1 MFEQNFSQSQNL
13 KLTQEQILAP
23 QQLLS
28 LEVLLAPMMELQEK
42 IEQELETNPVLE
54 KEESNLSEAVGDFL
68 SHSVETAD
76 STAEDTKSDENA
88 EIAELISLS
97 DNWYDSLPIM
107 GRNSENDEK
116 REHMFNSLIE
126 EESLQEHL
134 LSQLRFLDISNKFK
148 SIAEEIIGSIDDHG
162 YLCTPLEDIAT
173 SGQFSMNEAE
183 EALKIVQSF
192 EPLGVGARNLA
203 ECLMLQLKIKS
214 KALNISDDKLD
225 ILEKLITEHLDDVS
239 RNKIPQVAKKLKIG
253 VEEVYF
259 LLNDIKKLNPYP
271 ANGFSNSNPV
281 YVMAEFEIVEKDG
294 EFQVLSKDGYIPRLK
309 ISKNYEN
316 LLNSDATS
324 TEDKKYI
331 KEKILSGSMFMKS
344 IEQRQN
350 TITKIANA
358 LAQTQ
363 TEFLREGVDKLK
375 PLKMQTIADMVE
387 VHETTVS
394 RAIANKYVRTP
405 QGVFPFKYFFS
416 GGFQTEQGEDVSS
429 RGVKEQIKDLIDNE
443 NKKKPLSDSK
453 ISKLLA
459 EEGVKVAR
467 RTVAKYREELGIG
480 SSSLRKEF

>member
-1 MFEQNFSQSQNL
+1 MFEQNFTQSQSQ

-42 IEQELETNPVLE
+42 IEQELEANPVLE
-54 KEESNLSEAVGDFL
+54 KEESNISEAVGDFL
-68 SHSVETAD
+68 SHSVEQAD
-76 STAEDTKSDENA
+76 NTAEDSKSDENA

-107 GRNSENDEK
+107 ARNSENDEK

-126 EESLQEHL
+126 EESLQDHL
-134 LSQLRFLDISNKFK
+134 LGQLRFLDLNRKYQA
-148 SIAEEIIGSIDDHG
+148 IAEEIIGSIDEHG
-162 YLCTPLEDIAT
+162 YLCIPLEDIAT
-173 SGQFSMNEAE
+173 SGQFSLNEAE
-183 EALKIVQSF
+183 EVLKIVQTF
-192 EPLGVGARNLA
+192 EPLGVGARDLS
-203 ECLMLQLKIKS
+203 ECLLLQLQIKS
-214 KALNISDDKLD
+214 EQLNIPEDKLPRLEVLIKNHLED
-225 ILEKLITEHLDDVS
+225 IS
-239 RNKIPQVAKKLKIG
+239 RNKIPQVAKTMRIS
-253 VEEVYF
+253 VDEIYF

-271 ANGFSNSNPV
+271 ANGFASSNPIYMV
-281 YVMAEFEIVEKDG
+281 AEFEIVEKEG
-294 EFQVLSKDGYIPRLK
+294 EFQV
-309 ISKNYEN
+309 ISKEGYLPRIRISKHYEN
-316 LLNSDATS
+316 LLNSDETS
-324 TEDKKYI
+324 AEDKKYI
-331 KEKILSGSMFMKS
+331 KEKILNGNMFMKS

-358 LAQTQ
+358 LISTQ
-363 TEFLREGVDKLK
+363 EEFLREGVDKLK

-394 RAIANKYVRTP
+394 RAIANKYIRTP

-416 GGFQTEQGEDVSS
+416 GGFQTETGEDVSS

-453 ISKLLA
+453 IAKLLA
-459 EEGVKVAR
+459 DEGVKVAR